1 MKRLLQLISI
11 AGLALTIVP
20 PILFFNDAIEKT
32 EQNWLMLV
40 GTIIWFLSASFWLG
54 RDWKSVK

>member
-1 MKRLLQLISI
+1 MKQLLQLISF

-20 PILFFNDAIEKT
+20 PILFFHDAITKDN
-32 EQNWLMLV
+32 QNALMLIGAFV
-40 GTIIWFLSASFWLG
+40 WFFSAYFWLG